1 MDLKEKLTILS
12 AAAKYDVSCVSSGS
26 TRKNAEGGIGNA
38 AESGICHTWAA
49 DGRCVSLLKVLL
61 TNNCI
66 YNCAYCVNRVTNDAP
81 RSSFTVDELV
91 DLTINFYIRNYI
103 EGLFLSSGIERN
115 ANYTMER
122 MLAVVKKLR
131 LEKKF
136 NGYIHLKAIPGAD
149 YALISEAGRYADRMS
164 VNIEL
169 PTEESLKALAPQK
182 NREKILLPMKR
193 IGAGIIEAAEE
204 HKKNRRAPQFVP
216 AGQSTQLIIGASPE
230 PDYKIIKLSESLY
243 DKMNLKRVFYSAYV
257 PVASDDPKLPV
268 VSKPPLL
275 REHRLYQADWLLRY
289 YGFGADELLT
299 PERPQL
305 DPALDPKAAWAL
317 NNLKHFPVEINR
329 AGYEM
334 ILRVPGI
341 GVRSAKKIVAAR
353 RVHALNFD
361 DLKRLGVV
369 LKRAKY
375 FITCSG
381 KYYEKLIF
389 EPGALRVRLIGPPG
403 ESSRY
408 DTNGAINADGA
419 GSSGEGT
426 GGGLNGNGITATG
439 RGRKA
444 SSKNGADAGQLMLF
458 ENAGD
463 PATPLSPAAA
473 AGNISAAITGEF

>member
-1 MDLKEKLTILS
+1 MDMKEKLNILS

-26 TRKNAEGGIGNA
+26 TRKNEPGGIGNA
-38 AESGICHTWAA
+38 AESGICHTWAS

-66 YNCAYCVNRVTNDAP
+66 YNCAYCINRVTNEMP
-81 RSSFTVDELV
+81 RASFTVDEIV

-103 EGLFLSSGIERN
+103 EGLFLSSGVEKN

-122 MLAVVKKLR
+122 MLLAVKKLR

-149 YALISEAGRYADRMS
+149 YALVSEAGRYADRMS

-182 NREKILLPMKR
+182 NRENILLPMKR
-193 IGAGIIEAAEE
+193 IGAEIIEKAEE
-204 HKKNRRAPQFVP
+204 HQKNRKAPQFVP

-243 DKMNLKRVFYSAYV
+243 DKMNLKRVFYSAYI
-257 PVASDDPKLPV
+257 PVSDNPKLPV

-275 REHRLYQADWLLRY
+275 REHRLYQADWLLRF
-289 YGFGADELLT
+289 YGFLADELLT

-305 DPALDPKAAWAL
+305 DAALDPKAAWAL
-317 NNLKHFPVEINR
+317 NNLQQFPVDINR
-329 AGYEM
+329 ASYET
-334 ILRVPGI
+334 ILRIPGI
-341 GVRSAKKIVAAR
+341 GVRSAKKIVTAR
-353 RVHALNFD
+353 RFHALNFD

-381 KYYEKLIF
+381 KYFEKLVF
-389 EPGALRVRLIGPPG
+389 EQSALRVRLIGAQ
-403 ESSRY
+403 E
-408 DTNGAINADGA
+408 AAADNKNIA
-419 GSSGEGT
+419 GV
-426 GGGLNGNGITATG
+426 
-439 RGRKA
+439 RRK
-444 SSKNGADAGQLMLF
+444 KEDAGQLSLF
-458 ENAGD
+458 ENEVPHDVSA
-463 PATPLSPAAA
+463 
-473 AGNISAAITGEF
+473 NIGAAITGEF